1 MSLRRTLFSFQG
13 RMRRRTWWGLSVAI
27 AVAAGVMMTATT
39 VAMAIVSGLA
49 AAFSESA
56 GAQDESLPGKWIIL
70 PWIALF
76 AWPSLAIAVKRGH
89 DIGIRAVWV
98 LIPSL
103 LSYYILAAPISG
115 LAGYASLRY
124 HAGEGGWAIVF
135 LLLFLSLVAPL
146 VVVGMLGF
154 HGGTRGPNRFGPSPK
169 GLHQDA
175 DRTALVFD

>member
-1 MSLRRTLFSFQG
+1 MSLRRTLFGFQG
-13 RMRRRTWWGLSVAI
+13 RMRRRTWWGLSIAI
-27 AVAAGVMMTATT
+27 AVAAGVTVVVCAVATG
-39 VAMAIVSGLA
+39 VVLGSSRPHSA
-49 AAFSESA
+49 AA
-56 GAQDESLPGKWIIL
+56 PGGSDIVD
-70 PWIALF
+70 WIALLPIVLF

-103 LSYYILAAPISG
+103 LSYYIPAAPLSG
-115 LAGYASLRY
+115 LSDYANGRY
-124 HAGEGGWAIVF
+124 DAGELGWAVVG
-135 LLLFLSLVAPL
+135 LLLLLSVFAP
-146 VVVGMLGF
+146 VVVVCMLGF